1 VLASELAV
9 PVGMALHEMATNAI
23 RHGAL
28 GDPDGRLEVRWS
40 VEDGPD
46 GRLLH
51 WTWNEH
57 DGPPVALPTR
67 EGFGSRLLKRVLNL
81 QVGAKVDIAFDPDGL
96 RVAVAIPLPGPRV

>member
-1 VLASELAV
+1 
-9 PVGMALHEMATNAI
+9 M
-23 RHGAL
+23 
-28 GDPDGRLEVRWS
+28 RWS